1 MARSKAKTPIASDC
15 FKNIGSWCAALS
27 EKLRSAIQKIKLEQ
41 QPTLTIT
48 SSFGISL
55 LSENEK
61 WKDCV
66 DRADRALYQ
75 AKLKGRNTIVI
86 EESYDSYSTS
96 TKAIGSS

>member
-1 MARSKAKTPIASDC
+1 MERSRAKTPIASDC
-15 FKNIGSWCAALS
+15 FKNIGSWCVALS

-41 QPTLTIT
+41 QPTLTIK

>member
-1 MARSKAKTPIASDC
+1 MC
-15 FKNIGSWCAALS
+15 VALS
-27 EKLRSAIQKIKLEQ
+27 EKLRTAIQKIKLEQ
-41 QPTLTIT
+41 QLTLTIT